1 MNSSKYFHLKIF
13 FFKVYILVY
22 ICTLIINLLIFTST
36 STSWSGAKSLYA
48 DLSEDPFLDPYIETI
63 LHMNIKD
70 IMAMP
75 KMNDEE
81 FFQYL
86 LDDNADTTTR
96 SK

>member
-1 MNSSKYFHLKIF
+1 M
-13 FFKVYILVY
+13 
-22 ICTLIINLLIFTST
+22 T
-36 STSWSGAKSLYA
+36 KSLYA
-48 DLSEDPFLDPYIETI
+48 DLTEDPFLDPYIETI

>member
-1 MNSSKYFHLKIF
+1 M
-13 FFKVYILVY
+13 
-22 ICTLIINLLIFTST
+22 T
-36 STSWSGAKSLYA
+36 KSLYA
-48 DLSEDPFLDPYIETI
+48 DLTEDPFLDPYIETI
-63 LHMNIKD
+63 LHMSIKD